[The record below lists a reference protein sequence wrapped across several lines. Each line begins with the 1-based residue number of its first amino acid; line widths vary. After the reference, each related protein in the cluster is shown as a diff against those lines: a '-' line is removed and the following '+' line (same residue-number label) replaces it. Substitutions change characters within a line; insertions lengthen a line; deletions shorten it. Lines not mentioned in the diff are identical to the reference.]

1 MKVSDRTRLI
11 EENIGL
17 AHSCVKRY
25 LGRGIEYDDLLQTAC
40 LGLVKAADGFDES
53 RGLRFSTYAV
63 PVILGE
69 IKHMFRSSSLLK
81 VSRELQRLGIQAA
94 EAQERFSQQY
104 GRNPQI
110 SELSAML
117 EVTPEEAAQALCAA
131 QRPASLSQPEEDDA
145 PATEIPVQSFDGEL
159 IDCIALG
166 QAVAKLCET
175 DRRLIEERYIR
186 GSTQTVTA
194 AKLGMTQVQVSRRE
208 KKILARLRE
217 LMQ

>member
-40 LGLVKAADGFDES
+40 LGLVKAADGFDTE

-110 SELSAML
+110 SELSAIY
-117 EVTPEEAAQALCAA
+117 ESESEGSSS
-131 QRPASLSQPEEDDA
+131 ASSP
-145 PATEIPVQSFDGEL
+145 
-159 IDCIALG
+159 
-166 QAVAKLCET
+166 
-175 DRRLIEERYIR
+175 RRR
-186 GSTQTVTA
+186 
-194 AKLGMTQVQVSRRE
+194 
-208 KKILARLRE
+208 
-217 LMQ
+217 